1 MVRSLSMKYR
11 LALLVLGDLVMVFA
25 GIETAFYVRFG
36 YGYETHEFLLAYP
49 QIPLLLVAVQIFSS
63 FLAECYSLDK
73 NLRKRLLTVNI
84 LIAATISF
92 FLLSALYYISPAVMI
107 GRGTLALAVV
117 SFAFYQWLW
126 HFLFYFSHN
135 LPRFSQR
142 VLIVGVGKVAK
153 QVSALIRT
161 KTNGFQL
168 VGFIQCNGEQQE
180 EGILSQDILGGPD
193 DLRDV
198 ALAHHI
204 DLVVIALTE
213 RRGIFPLRDALSC
226 KLNGIELLDAPAFY
240 ELASGKLMLEQITP
254 SWFIY
259 STGFNRPTIITFV
272 KRLIDI
278 FLAVVGLIL
287 ALPLMIVTAIAIKLD
302 SPGPL
307 LFSQIRV
314 GNRERLFKLFK
325 FRTMRQDAEKSTGAV
340 WASAGDA
347 RVTRVGRFLRKTRID
362 ELPQLFNVLAGQM
375 SFVGPRPE
383 RPEFVEML
391 KEKVPYYS
399 RRHFIKP
406 GVTGW
411 AQVRYPYG
419 ASVEDALEKLRYDL
433 YYAKNLSPFLDTLI
447 FFETIKVVLFG
458 KGGR

>member
-1 MVRSLSMKYR
+1 MVRSLSMRYR
-11 LALLVLGDLVMVFA
+11 LALLIFGDLVLVLV
-25 GIETAFYVRFG
+25 GLQTAFVLR
-36 YGYETHEFLLAYP
+36 YGPQFEIQEHILANP
-49 QIPLLLVAVQIFSS
+49 QVPLVLIAVQLFSAY
-63 FLAECYSLDK
+63 LAECYSVEK
-73 NLRKRLLTVNI
+73 NRRKRLLTINI
-84 LIAATISF
+84 IIAATLSF
-92 FLLSALYYISPAVMI
+92 FILSALFYIFPTAMI
-107 GRGTLALAVV
+107 GRGALALAIASFVV
-117 SFAFYQWLW
+117 YQWLW
-126 HFLFYFSHN
+126 HFLFFFSHN

-142 VLIVGVGKVAK
+142 VLIVGVGKVAG
-153 QVSALIRT
+153 QVAELIRSSA
-161 KTNGFQL
+161 NGFQL
-168 VGFIQCNGEQQE
+168 IGFIQCNGEEQAP
-180 EGILSQDILGGPD
+180 GILSQEVLGGPD
-193 DLRDV
+193 ELRDV
-198 ALAHHI
+198 ALSQHI
-204 DLVVIALTE
+204 DMVVIALTE

-240 ELASGKLMLEQITP
+240 EIASGKLMLEQITP

-259 STGFNRPTIITFV
+259 STGFTRPGIVSFV

-278 FLAVVGLIL
+278 VLACIGLII
-287 ALPLMIVTAIAIKLD
+287 ALPLMIATAIAIKLD

-307 LFSQIRV
+307 FFSQIRV
-314 GNRERLFKLFK
+314 GNREQPFRLYK
-325 FRTMRQDAEKSTGAV
+325 FRTMCQNAEADTGAV
-340 WASAGDA
+340 WATNGDS

-362 ELPQLFNVLAGQM
+362 ELPQLFNVLVGHM
-375 SFVGPRPE
+375 SLIGPRPE

-433 YYAKNLSPFLDTLI
+433 YYVKNLSPFLDTLI